1 VPEYPAEAEKM
12 IQAAFGDGSL
22 QAVRVGAVQAL
33 LQPAVKKALEHETG
47 RFIQENAGV
56 FAASYFIPSEDVSV
70 AE

>member
-1 VPEYPAEAEKM
+1 
-12 IQAAFGDGSL
+12 
-22 QAVRVGAVQAL
+22 VRVGAVQAL
-33 LQPAVKKALEHETG
+33 LQPAVKKALEQETG